1 MPINRCICAGDC
13 SACQYQNVLTG
24 PRALQVQDR
33 RIRKDQSLESLHLLT
48 AVKVH
53 LGLRPPLDKLAQI
66 LQSHIQP
73 ILEAFAA
80 VTHLLRHS
88 TDPLFIEDGN
98 SAHGH
103 ESTRNCCAKFRTQHG
118 IVLMPHPSISPDMNP
133 IDKCRQRIKRA
144 LHRRKYQPTNEVE
157 MQVAVTEE
165 WEAMPCY
172 FREDIYFVE
181 CFLFGMLEQRNSNML
196 VEQSFIWILWDNFE

>member
-1 MPINRCICAGDC
+1 MPISERF
-13 SACQYQNVLTG
+13 
-24 PRALQVQDR
+24 DR
-33 RIRKDQSLESLHLLT
+33 T
-48 AVKVH
+48 T
-53 LGLRPPLDKLAQI
+53 RPPSPGPTNSKGPVFRELAPPYGRQGASGFTST
-66 LQSHIQP
+66 LRQAHIQP